1 MGDHRATDS
10 GTHQPGQ
17 GSDRQDSTGGAR
29 SGQGQGIDPLV
40 LIEQC
45 LESFSEED
53 PRRNILYKLRH
64 AVMLEAASNQQREAE
79 FKKLSEVTAKLTAP
93 ANRIGTLLEI
103 PGEGLARI
111 LVGGAE
117 YYANVDPRVEAGAL
131 KIGAQILVNDAYAV
145 IKTLGY
151 DRNGPILKL
160 AEAMP
165 DGRLRFEQEMGR
177 QPLILQRS
185 TDLAGIELKAGD
197 EVRIDPTFRIAIEK
211 LADRTSGKHL
221 LDEVPRI
228 TWEQI
233 GGQREAIAAIRKA
246 VEYPLLHAKTFEQ
259 FKFSQPK
266 GFLLYGPP
274 GCGKTLIGQA
284 AAGSLSKL
292 MGQSEQD
299 HAKELGGRPPV
310 TSGAFLHVKGPEILN
325 MWLGESERMVRD
337 LFAQARARRK
347 AGALP
352 FIFIDEAES
361 VLGTRRA
368 MRSFNISNTLVPM
381 FCSEMDGI
389 ESLHD
394 VVIILASNRPD
405 LIDPAVLRPGRI
417 DRKIKVARPNREASA
432 EILKVYLTEA
442 LPLDQA
448 VIAKRGGEPR
458 QAVTALIDETIETIF
473 KRTDENRLLSV
484 RLRNGQNNVL
494 YRGDLVS
501 GAILSSIVQRAKEQA
516 IERTIQSG
524 APAGLLAE
532 DLFEAVAEE
541 FRQGEMLPPD
551 DAAEEWLKLLDH
563 HPEQVVGLSSF
574 RRGRQTE
581 ERLVSQ
587 II

>member
-1 MGDHRATDS
+1 M
-10 GTHQPGQ
+10 
-17 GSDRQDSTGGAR
+17 SDRRSPDHEEPTPRNEETSRKTGT
-29 SGQGQGIDPLV
+29 DPLE

-45 LESFSEED
+45 LASFPDGD
-53 PRRNILYKLRH
+53 PRQKLVYKLRH
-64 AVMLEAASNQQREAE
+64 AVMLSQAATQQRELE
-79 FKKLSEVTAKLTAP
+79 FKKVSEVVAKLTAP
-93 ANRIGTLLEI
+93 ANRIGTLLDI

-111 LVGGAE
+111 IVGGAE
-117 YYANVDPRVEAGAL
+117 YYASVDPRVSETDL
-131 KIGAQILVNDAYAV
+131 KIGTQILVNEAYAV

-160 AEAMP
+160 TEAMP

-177 QPLILQRS
+177 QSLILQRS
-185 TDLAGIELKAGD
+185 TDLVGMELEAGD
-197 EVRIDPTFRIAIEK
+197 EIRIDPSQRIAIEK
-211 LADRTSGKHL
+211 LVDRKASRHM
-221 LDEVPRI
+221 LDETPKV

-233 GGQREAIAAIRKA
+233 GGQHEAIGAIRKA
-246 VEYPLLHAKTFEQ
+246 IEYPLLHAETFER

-292 MGQSEQD
+292 VSESWQEGTPHVD
-299 HAKELGGRPPV
+299 KRPPV

-337 LFAQARARRK
+337 LFEQARAKRK
-347 AGALP
+347 GGALP

-361 VLGTRRA
+361 ILGTRRA

-389 ESLHD
+389 ESLRD

-417 DRKIKVARPNREASA
+417 DRKIKVSRPNKEAA
-432 EILKVYLTEA
+432 TEILRVYLTEE
-442 LPLDQA
+442 LPLDPALVTGHGGEKAQA
-448 VIAKRGGEPR
+448 VASLAQDI
-458 QAVTALIDETIETIF
+458 IESIF
-473 KRTDENRLLSV
+473 RRTDDNRLLSI
-484 RLRNGQNNVL
+484 RLRNGQSKVL
-494 YRGDLVS
+494 YRADLLS
-501 GAILSSIVQRAKEQA
+501 GAILASIVQRAKEKA
-516 IERTIQSG
+516 IERTIHQTG
-524 APAGLLAE
+524 EPAGLVLK
-532 DLFEAVAEE
+532 DLLDGVSEE
-541 FRQGEMLPPD
+541 FREGEMLPPD

-563 HPEQVVGLSSF
+563 HPEQVVGISSF
-574 RRGRQTE
+574 RRGRQME

>member
-1 MGDHRATDS
+1 M
-10 GTHQPGQ
+10 
-17 GSDRQDSTGGAR
+17 SDRRAPEQDTSKDRSNEPSLKTGT
-29 SGQGQGIDPLV
+29 DPLE

-45 LESFSEED
+45 LASFPEGD
-53 PRRNILYKLRH
+53 PRQKLLYKLRH
-64 AVMLEAASNQQREAE
+64 AVTLSQAAQQQRELE
-79 FKKLSEVTAKLTAP
+79 FKKVGEVVAKLTAP
-93 ANRIGTLLEI
+93 ANRIGTLLDI

-111 LVGGAE
+111 VVGGAE
-117 YYANVDPRVEAGAL
+117 YYANVDPRVSDTDL
-131 KIGAQILVNDAYAV
+131 KIGTQILVNEAYAV

-160 AEAMP
+160 VEAMS

-177 QPLILQRS
+177 QSLILQRS
-185 TDLAGIELKAGD
+185 TDLVGVELRAGD
-197 EVRIDPTFRIAIEK
+197 EIRIDPSHRVAIEK
-211 LADRTSGKHL
+211 LTDRKMDRHV
-221 LDEVPRI
+221 LDTPPKV

-233 GGQREAIAAIRKA
+233 GGQHEAIAGIRKA
-246 VEYPLLHAKTFEQ
+246 IEYPLLHAETFER

-284 AAGSLSKL
+284 AAGSLAKLVGESK
-292 MGQSEQD
+292 QEHQPD
-299 HAKELGGRPPV
+299 ADKRPTV

-337 LFAQARARRK
+337 LFDQARARRRD
-347 AGALP
+347 GALP

-361 VLGTRRA
+361 ILGTRRA

-389 ESLHD
+389 ESLRD

-417 DRKIKVARPNREASA
+417 DRKIKVGRPNKEAAA
-432 EILKVYLTEA
+432 EILKVYMTA
-442 LPLDQA
+442 DLPLDP
-448 VIAKRGGEPR
+448 VLVKDRGGEQI
-458 QAVTALIDETIETIF
+458 QAVAALVHDIIESIF
-473 KRTDENRLLSV
+473 RRTEDNRLLSI
-484 RLRNGQNNVL
+484 RLRNGQSKVL

-501 GAILSSIVQRAKEQA
+501 GAILASIVQRAKEKA
-516 IERTIQSG
+516 IDRTVQSG
-524 APAGLLAE
+524 QQSGMQAQDLLDSAS
-532 DLFEAVAEE
+532 EE
-541 FRQGEMLPPD
+541 FREGDMLPPD

-563 HPEQVVGLSSF
+563 HPEQVVGISSF

-581 ERLVSQ
+581 ERPVNQ